1 MKPADERAV
10 PQIENFEEIYSIT
23 LSQTV
28 HIELPNSLKFR
39 RYAVRVTD
47 TLGRRFFNGKL

>member
-1 MKPADERAV
+1 MKPVDERAV